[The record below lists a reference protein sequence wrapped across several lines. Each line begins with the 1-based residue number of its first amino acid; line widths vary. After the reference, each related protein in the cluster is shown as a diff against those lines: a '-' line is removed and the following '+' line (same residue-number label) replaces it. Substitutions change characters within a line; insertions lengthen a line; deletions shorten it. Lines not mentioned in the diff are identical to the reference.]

1 MEPRLKVRLYSGWR
15 QIQDATAL
23 ASYVRGDGSNSGRL
37 QFSLAEHRHG
47 KVPDATEQT
56 LIGICEKLTNGVSGR
71 KEMLSRSG
79 KCKFGTFGTVVAM
92 GDFPIRLQVWVL
104 SNERVFILVT
114 HTCEREPIS
123 QEVAEANQIALMTGF
138 S

>member
-1 MEPRLKVRLYSGWR
+1 MGTRQDVLLAEPQASVDDR
-15 QIQDATAL
+15 
-23 ASYVRGDGSNSGRL
+23 SYVRGDGSNSGRL

-79 KCKFGTFGTVVAM
+79 KCEFGTFGTVVAM
-92 GDFPIRLQVWVL
+92 GDFLQEN
-104 SNERVFILVT
+104 SAFR
-114 HTCEREPIS
+114 H
-123 QEVAEANQIALMTGF
+123 
-138 S
+138 